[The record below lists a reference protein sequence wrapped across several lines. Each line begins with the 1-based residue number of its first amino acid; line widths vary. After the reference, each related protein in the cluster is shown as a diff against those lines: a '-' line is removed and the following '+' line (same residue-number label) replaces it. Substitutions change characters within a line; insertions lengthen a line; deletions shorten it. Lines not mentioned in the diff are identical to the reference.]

1 MMTDIVAIQGYR
13 GSFHEIAAF
22 KFFGEEVSTLECD
35 SFQRLFDALAGK
47 EAKYAIMAIE
57 NSVAGSILE
66 NYIRFRNANL
76 EIFGEVYLR
85 IEMNLMA
92 LKGQTI
98 EEIEEVHSHPMAL
111 MQVREFFRQYPQIQL
126 IESKDTA
133 LSAQEIKEHHIKGR
147 GAVASKLA
155 AEMYGLEILAAGI
168 ETNKRNFTRF
178 LALRRRGEEAPVSI
192 SEVTKSSIVFRVN
205 DKPGCLVKVLSI
217 LGEYNINMSKVQSA
231 PVLGEEWQYFFYVDL
246 EFGNVDDYHTALEL
260 IQPYCFE
267 LQVLGEYKTGDKKL

>member
-1 MMTDIVAIQGYR
+1 MKEKVAIQGYR

-22 KFFGEEVSTLECD
+22 KFFGEDVPTLECD
-35 SFQRLFDALAGK
+35 SFQRLFDTLEHK
-47 EAKYAIMAIE
+47 EAAYAMMAIE

-92 LKGQTI
+92 LQGQTMEDI
-98 EEIEEVHSHPMAL
+98 TEVHSHPMAL
-111 MQVREFFRQYPQIQL
+111 LQVREFFRQYPHIQL

-147 GAVASKLA
+147 GAIASNLA
-155 AEMYGLEILAAGI
+155 AEIHGLEILAAGI

-178 LALRRRGEEAPVSI
+178 LALRRRGEGKPVPVTEI
-192 SEVTKSSIVFRVN
+192 TKSSIVFRVL
-205 DKPGCLVKVLSI
+205 DKPGCLVKVLQI
-217 LGEYNINMSKVQSA
+217 LGEHNINMSKVQSA

-246 EFGNVDDYHTALEL
+246 EFDDVSAYHIALDL
-260 IQPYCFE
+260 IQPFCSE